1 MKHPSDSTGRLYQ
14 MHDFTDGVVG
24 SASLDGIA
32 QKAISRHLPNG
43 QPISDNVV
51 IVDVA
56 VVRHEK
62 PTLLDVVAQADSSV
76 YHVVIGLMDPG
87 DEPRFF
93 SDGADQVLGLYDYNG
108 QLFVAVD
115 ALEEQDMVSDLVKL
129 LYTPPAVQ
137 ESPAVQTISDGQESP
152 GVQESPGGN
161 TNQVSSVDPA
171 SSTYPVLA
179 STSPAGQADSTDS
192 TSPSYQDLVLRFNM
206 VRKDSDTDE
215 LVVYIVDE
223 SVICTVVK
231 KIVEMRSPNVD
242 LLITLDSCGFNNMF
256 APLTVWERGGY
267 ILGLVQ
273 EYMPGTSTGWDVALT
288 SLRDLCSARC
298 APQEAGADFAPD
310 AFKIGEMLGRMH
322 IALEG
327 ESNRRRMDIA
337 SKLPEI
343 SSWPESDRLQAQ
355 LDRKLL
361 EESDIHYYE
370 IPVHGNFDL
379 VHIRRGE
386 YGWYLGDMMQLG
398 SQQERLYSSPLYDL
412 ATVLCS
418 LHEVA
423 LDSLKERDPLSAD
436 ETEGL
441 VSEWEKRNAEMIVN
455 GYLNVSGV
463 AGMVPTHEGCFYA
476 MLNMMSQE
484 YRNHNNSLAGE

>member
-1 MKHPSDSTGRLYQ
+1 
-14 MHDFTDGVVG
+14 MHDLTDGVVG
-24 SASLDGIA
+24 SASLDGIV
-32 QKAISRHLPNG
+32 QKAISRYLPNG
-43 QPISDNVV
+43 QPMPDSVV
-51 IVDVA
+51 IVDTD
-56 VVRHEK
+56 VVRYEK
-62 PTLLDVVAQADSSV
+62 PVLLDVVARADGSM

-93 SDGADQVLGLYDYNG
+93 SDAADQVLGLYDHNG

-115 ALEEQDMVSDLVKL
+115 ALEEQDMVSDLVGL
-129 LYTPPAVQ
+129 LHSPPATQ
-137 ESPAVQTISDGQESP
+137 EFLSVQTLSDGQTPLDGQTSSSTHESS
-152 GVQESPGGN
+152 GSY
-161 TNQVSSVDPA
+161 TNQVSSVDLAHP
-171 SSTYPVLA
+171 TYPLSAHAPLA
-179 STSPAGQADSTDS
+179 TPVSVQVSPTDS
-192 TSPSYQDLVLRFNM
+192 ASPSYQDLVSRFNM

-215 LVVYIVDE
+215 LVVYIVNE
-223 SVICTVVK
+223 SVIYTVVK
-231 KIVEMRSPNVD
+231 KIIEMRSPNID

-288 SLRDLCSARC
+288 SLRDLCSAGC

-310 AFKIGEMLGRMH
+310 SFKIGEMLGRMH

-327 ESNRRRMDIA
+327 KFNRRRMDIA
-337 SKLPEI
+337 TKLPDT
-343 SSWPESDRLQAQ
+343 SSWSESDRLQAQ

-370 IPVHGNFDL
+370 IPIHGNFDL

-441 VSEWEKRNAEMIVN
+441 VSEWEKRNTEMLIN
-455 GYLNVSGV
+455 GYLNVSGI
-463 AGMVPTHEGCFYA
+463 AGLVPTHDGCFYA

-484 YRNHNNSLAGE
+484 YHNRNNLSADE